1 MVVAVLSISMT
12 VNAEEEKM
20 NGVDNVNA
28 YDMTINYA
36 SLGRALDLTDEQL
49 EAVEEI
55 HGAFCVDMVSVGA
68 SSKESRKA
76 MMSNAIVKNLRE
88 MHYVLDKGQYRKY
101 LMLLNA
107 TINNRGLNE

>member
-12 VNAEEEKM
+12 VKAEEEKM

-36 SLGRALDLTDEQL
+36 SLARTLDLTEKQL

-55 HGAFCVDMVSVGA
+55 HGTFCVDMASVGA
-68 SSKESRKA
+68 SRRESRKA
-76 MMSNAIVKNLRE
+76 MMGNAVAKNLRE
-88 MHYVLDKGQYRKY
+88 MHYVLDRAQYRKY

>member
-1 MVVAVLSISMT
+1 MLSIAMT

-36 SLGRALDLTDEQL
+36 SLARTLDLTDEQR
-49 EAVEEI
+49 EAVELI
-55 HGAFCVDMVSVGA
+55 HGMFCVDMASVGA
-68 SSKESRKA
+68 SSPESRKA
-76 MMSNAIVKNLRE
+76 MMNNAIVKNLRE
-88 MHYVLDKGQYRKY
+88 MHYVLDNGQYRKY

-107 TINNRGLNE
+107 TVNNRGLND